1 MRRLFLALSLGCLL
15 CAGRLPAANITWV
28 SFHAT
33 DAPSSAAAGA
43 GYTEAPDIGYTDLLT
58 ANGHNV
64 TRFLTH
70 EPLTADELNT
80 LNASDLVIIGRS
92 VNSGHY
98 EPSLDWNT
106 KVTAPVMIMGGYVLR
121 SNRLNLTDG
130 TTIPDTSGPTR
141 LHVMDPSHPIFEG
154 VALDAGNVMVDTFN
168 NVVAGQRGT
177 SINTNNIVGGTLL
190 ATISADGSAAANGPV
205 IAEWAAGAA
214 VNNGEVLAGPR
225 LVFLSGSREADGIT
239 SETAGIYDLSPVG
252 AQMFLNA
259 VNYTAIPE
267 PSTAILAVVGLGFC
281 LALWR
286 RK

>member
-1 MRRLFLALSLGCLL
+1 MTLGSVLI
-15 CAGRLPAANITWV
+15 AGRLPAANITWV

-43 GYTEAPDIGYTDLLT
+43 GYTEAPDIGYTDLLA

-64 TRFLTH
+64 SRFLTH
-70 EPLTADELNT
+70 EPLTADDLNT

-121 SNRLNLTDG
+121 SNRLNFTDG
-130 TTIPDTSGPTR
+130 TTIPDTAGPSR
-141 LHVMDPSHPIFEG
+141 LHVLDPSHPIFAG
-154 VALDAGNVMVDTFN
+154 VALDAGDVMVDAFN
-168 NVVAGQRGT
+168 DVVAGQRGT
-177 SINTNNIVGGTLL
+177 SINTNNIAGGTLL
-190 ATISADGSAAANGPV
+190 ATISNDGSAAANGPV
-205 IAEWAAGAA
+205 IAEWAAGDA

-259 VNYTAIPE
+259 VDHIAIPE
-267 PSTAILAVVGLGFC
+267 PSTALLAVVGFGL
-281 LALWR
+281 LVAVRR